1 LIDKMVYSHR
11 GMPATDVHQHLW
23 PEPLLGL
30 LAARSQVP
38 RLRRHTSGWE
48 LELAGEAPS
57 VVDLR
62 SHDPVARAELAR
74 ADGVERVLVAPSAPL
89 GIESLPDAQPLLD
102 AFHDGVH
109 ALGEPF
115 AAWGSIA
122 LATPDPADV
131 DALVAAGAAG
141 LCLPAAAL
149 GGPHALDHIGPV
161 LERLAT
167 HRAPLLVHPGPAPAT
182 AVAARPPFSPA
193 DDPASRAA
201 ASRGWPPGWWPAMT
215 SYVAE
220 MQAAWLAWAAW
231 GRAAHPDLK
240 VVWAML
246 AGGAPL
252 HAERLAAR
260 GGPAGA
266 VLDDRAWFDVSSYGP
281 RAVDAML
288 RVVGVDRLV
297 LGSDRPVADP
307 PSLAPLGLAVR
318 HAVAKVNPSI
328 VLDRS

>member
-23 PEPLLGL
+23 PEPLLGM
-30 LAARSQVP
+30 LAARSEVP
-38 RLRRHTSGWE
+38 RLRRHASGWE

-57 VVDLR
+57 VFDVR
-62 SHDPVARAELAR
+62 AHDPAARADLAR
-74 ADGVERVLVAPSAPL
+74 ADGVERVLVAPSSPL

-102 AFHDGVH
+102 AFHDGVR

-115 AAWGSIA
+115 AAWGAIA
-122 LATPDPADV
+122 LAAPDPADV
-131 DALVAAGAAG
+131 DALMAAGAAG
-141 LCLPAAAL
+141 LCLPASAL
-149 GGPHALDHIGPV
+149 GGPRALERVGPV
-161 LERLAT
+161 LERLAA
-167 HRAPLLVHPGPAPAT
+167 HRAPLLVHPGPAPASD
-182 AVAARPPFSPA
+182 VAFPE
-193 DDPASRAA
+193 
-201 ASRGWPPGWWPAMT
+201 WWPAMT

-240 VVWAML
+240 LVWAML

-260 GGPAGA
+260 GGPARG

-297 LGSDRPVADP
+297 LGTDRPVADP
-307 PSLAPLGLAVR
+307 PSLASLGPAVHHALA
-318 HAVAKVNPSI
+318 HVNPSI
-328 VLDRS
+328 VLDRA

>member
-23 PEPLLGL
+23 PEPLFGL
-30 LAARSQVP
+30 LAARSEVP
-38 RLRRHTSGWE
+38 RLRRHDSGWE
-48 LELAGEAPS
+48 LELAGEPPA

-62 SHDPVARAELAR
+62 AHDPVARAEVAR

-102 AFHDGVH
+102 AFHDGVR

-115 AAWGSIA
+115 AAWGAIA
-122 LATPDPADV
+122 LAAPDPADV
-131 DALVAAGAAG
+131 DALIAAGAAG
-141 LCLPAAAL
+141 LCLPASAL
-149 GGPHALDHIGPV
+149 GDPRALDHVGPI
-161 LERLAT
+161 LERLAA

-182 AVAARPPFSPA
+182 DVAPSPSAGATPSSAAPAPPSPVA
-193 DDPASRAA
+193 
-201 ASRGWPPGWWPAMT
+201 GWWPAMT

-220 MQAAWLAWAAW
+220 MQTAWLAWAAW
-231 GRAAHPDLK
+231 GRAVHPELK

-281 RAVDAML
+281 MAVDAML

-297 LGSDRPVADP
+297 LGTDRPVADP
-307 PSLAPLGLAVR
+307 PSLAALGPAVR
-318 HAVAKVNPSI
+318 HALAHVNPSA
-328 VLDRS
+328 VLDRA

>member
-1 LIDKMVYSHR
+1 LIDKVVYSA
-11 GMPATDVHQHLW
+11 GAMPATDVHQHLW

-30 LAARSQVP
+30 LAARSVAP
-38 RLRRHTSGWE
+38 RLRRSGDGWA
-48 LELAGEAPS
+48 LELSGEAPAAFD
-57 VVDLR
+57 VR
-62 SHDPVARAELAR
+62 AHDPAARTALAER
-74 ADGVERVLVAPSAPL
+74 DGLERVLVAPSSPL
-89 GIESLPDAQPLLD
+89 GIEALPAAEAQPLLD

-109 ALGEPF
+109 ELGGPF
-115 AAWGSIA
+115 APWGAIA
-122 LATPDPADV
+122 LLAPDPAAV
-131 DALVAAGAAG
+131 DALLDAGAAG

-149 GGPHALDHIGPV
+149 GGERELDRTGPV
-161 LERLAT
+161 LERLAA
-167 HRAPLLVHPGPAPAT
+167 RGAPLLVHPGPAPPALAT
-182 AVAARPPFSPA
+182 SP
-193 DDPASRAA
+193 S
-201 ASRGWPPGWWPAMT
+201 WWPAMT

-220 MQAAWLAWAAW
+220 MQAAWLAFAVW
-231 GRAAHPDLK
+231 GRPAHRDLK

-266 VLDDRAWFDVSSYGP
+266 VHDERAWFDVSSYGP

-307 PSLAPLGLAVR
+307 PLLAALGPAVR
-318 HAVAKVNPSI
+318 HAIAHVNPARL
-328 VLDRS
+328 LDA